1 MVDVSVAN
9 SGMWVRSAREDRAQA
24 QVLASVEEELFGGLV
39 RICVAHL
46 AFLCTRP
53 LLSVVQKRL
62 RCLL

>member
-1 MVDVSVAN
+1 MADISMAN
-9 SGMWVRSAREDRAQA
+9 SGLCVRSAREDWAQA